1 MSTPNDT
8 PTPRSDAA
16 YYVVK
21 SDGKEINMVKADFA
35 RTLERELAAVTAE
48 RDALRLALSKSCDGE
63 RERSISEG
71 LGHST
76 CGLADELTRERDN
89 WKGLFDAVC
98 NERDRLRAD
107 LAQAKADTQRIDQ
120 IIAVS
125 ATWTSRETI
134 DDSLR
139 RIKDGTL

>member
-76 CGLADELTRERDN
+76 CGLADELTRERDQ
-89 WKGLFDAVC
+89 
-98 NERDRLRAD
+98 LRAD
-107 LAQAKADTQRIDQ
+107 LAQARQTIEDVCCGTRI
-120 IIAVS
+120 IC
-125 ATWTSRETI
+125 ETCGKPRPCCCH
-134 DDSLR
+134 DLGET
-139 RIKDGTL
+139 K